1 MALPLKVIQQ
11 ARACTECEPAL
22 PLGAKPLVAGTRRS
36 RIVIIG
42 QAPGRLTHEA
52 GVPWEDK
59 SGERLREWLGVT
71 PDEFYNE
78 DLIAMVPMGFCY
90 PGKGSGGDLPPRSE
104 CAPLWHKRIF
114 EALKNIEFRIYI
126 GRYAIDA
133 YLDRKRESITNVVQ
147 DYQSLLPDSIV
158 LPHPSGRNN
167 IWLKKN
173 EWFEADVIPML
184 QSHIREIIQ

>member
-1 MALPLKVIQQ
+1 
-11 ARACTECEPAL
+11 
-22 PLGAKPLVAGTRRS
+22 
-36 RIVIIG
+36 VIIG

-71 PDEFYNE
+71 PDEFYDE

-90 PGKGSGGDLPPRSE
+90 PGKGAGGDLPPRSE
-104 CAPLWHKRIF
+104 CAPLWHELILD
-114 EALKNIEFRIYI
+114 ALKNVELRIFI

-147 DYQSLLPDSIV
+147 DYQSLLPNTIV

-173 EWFEADVIPML
+173 EWFETDVIPKL
-184 QSHIREIIQ
+184 QSRIREIVN